1 MKDRVSTV
9 IINGILMI
17 AVITMIIPM
26 LLMLLFS
33 LYESPELYES
43 PLEFFKNI
51 PTLTNYAD
59 IFITDTFGRYFL
71 NSLFIACVVTIGN
84 VLLGSMAGYAFAR
97 YDFKGKKLLFAS
109 VMGLMMVPHQVVMIP
124 LYRNGCF

>member
-1 MKDRVSTV
+1 M
-9 IINGILMI
+9 L

-33 LYESPELYES
+33 LYESPELYQS

-71 NSLFIACVVTIGN
+71 NSLFIAFVVTIGN
-84 VLLGSMAGYAFAR
+84 VIFGSMAGYAFAR
-97 YDFKGKKLLFAS
+97 YEFKGKKILFAS
-109 VMGLMMVPHQVVMIP
+109 VMG
-124 LYRNGCF
+124 